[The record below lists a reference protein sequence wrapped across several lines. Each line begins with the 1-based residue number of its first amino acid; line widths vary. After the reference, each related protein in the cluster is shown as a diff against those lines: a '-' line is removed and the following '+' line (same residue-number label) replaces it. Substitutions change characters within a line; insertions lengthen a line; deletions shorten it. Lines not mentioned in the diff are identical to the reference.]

1 MDIKDLQS
9 KLDNIAGTVTEEEG
23 NSKALLM
30 KVVDQMTKDAQVGD
44 YTAIDELLKNIPED
58 VLLGFISEVD

>member
-23 NSKALLM
+23 HSKALLM